1 MSFLLENLRSLTAPD
16 QMGPEQRAAAAELE
30 PCYERMK
37 AAFGLDFANDVW
49 GKQARVNEFELAEA
63 FARGVPAGG
72 PAGAGALPGGRAG
85 LGPAPTDIP
94 ASFPGGNG
102 ARAVGDAGPYA
113 RF

>member
-49 GKQARVNEFELAEA
+49 EKQTRVNEFELAEA
-63 FARGVPAGG
+63 FARGFRLGG
-72 PAGAGALPGGRAG
+72 QLALELCREDGR
-85 LGPAPTDIP
+85 
-94 ASFPGGNG
+94 
-102 ARAVGDAGPYA
+102 V
-113 RF
+113 